1 MNEKAIKKYNHVN
14 VLTPMVYAFNL
25 SGCRLLTF
33 AYIHGFC
40 RDESSV
46 CYSSLT
52 RIAETIGYAR
62 RTVEESIKNLRAD
75 GYIYKVG
82 TTTIGGQEVNG
93 YRTYF
98 YELMDRYDAG
108 EDIRPS
114 KLKARRSSP
123 KRGRAQSSLPNI
135 LPEGREQNSAEV
147 GNIVR
152 EGREQCAPNNIMIYI
167 NKDYS
172 SYKPQSRQE
181 EEKLFKIIF
190 LFRNAADPA
199 AEVGKFVSWNEARG
213 WQTRDGAKYDT
224 VAKRSSLAEYGW
236 DCKTGQRLPQGD
248 TTDKYYKFLKEMLR
262 VSMDRGGIDPE
273 QLLSTSIRY
282 RVASNGTFVW
292 QCTPEVKRWFKENP
306 MEQML
311 DIIDK
316 TIALPLAFEQ

>member
-1 MNEKAIKKYNHVN
+1 MNEKAIKKYNHVS
-14 VLTPMVYAFNL
+14 VLTPMVYAFHL
-25 SGCRLLTF
+25 SGCRLLVF

-40 RDESSV
+40 RDENSC

-52 RIAETIGYAR
+52 HISEIIGYAR
-62 RTVEESIKNLRAD
+62 RTVAESINALIKD
-75 GYIYKVG
+75 GYIYKMG
-82 TTTIGGQEVNG
+82 TTTIDGQQVNG

-108 EDIRPS
+108 EEITPS
-114 KLKARRSSP
+114 LLKARRRPQKEGS
-123 KRGRAQSSLPNI
+123 AQISLP
-135 LPEGREQNSAEV
+135 LRTTPGSAQNSAEV
-147 GNIVR
+147 VHISPKGSA
-152 EGREQCAPNNIMIYI
+152 QSAPNNIMIYI

-181 EEKLFKIIF
+181 EEKLFRIIF

-199 AEVGKFVSWNEARG
+199 AEVGKFVSWNDARG

-236 DCKTGQRLPQGD
+236 DCKTGQRLPTGN

-262 VSMDRGGIDPE
+262 VAMDRGGIDPE

-282 RVASNGTFVW
+282 RIANGGSFVW
-292 QCTPEVKRWFKENP
+292 LCSPEVKRWFKEQP
-306 MEQML
+306 KDMML

-316 TIALPLAFEQ
+316 TIALPFAFEQ